1 MRSGCLH
8 DRPHTRRVCARRE
21 QDSAGACPHGKDRL
35 PGFGR
40 CLSPREGQAPRIRQV
55 PVPTGRA
62 GTQDSA
68 GACPPCGDRH
78 LGVCVSLCL
87 CQRLVMRHHGGV

>member
-1 MRSGCLH
+1 MH
-8 DRPHTRRVCARRE
+8 DRPHTRRVCACRE
-21 QDSAGACPHGKDRL
+21 TGFGRCLSSREG

-40 CLSPREGQAPRIRQV
+40 CLSPRG
-55 PVPTGRA
+55 T

-78 LGVCVSLCL
+78 LGVSL
-87 CQRLVMRHHGGV
+87 

>member
-21 QDSAGACPHGKDRL
+21 QDSAGACPPAEL
-35 PGFGR
+35 PPGGPRTRQEPVPLRGQAPEKSALHAGLSGFSR

-55 PVPTGRA
+55 PVPRA
-62 GTQDSA
+62 GT
-68 GACPPCGDRH
+68 GT
-78 LGVCVSLCL
+78 
-87 CQRLVMRHHGGV
+87 

>member
-21 QDSAGACPHGKDRL
+21 T
-35 PGFGR
+35 GFGR
-40 CLSPREGQAPRIRQV
+40 CPSPRG
-55 PVPTGRA
+55 T

-78 LGVCVSLCL
+78 LGVLLCL
-87 CQRLVMRHHGGV
+87 CQRLVMRHHGGVFLAHVEQV

>member
-21 QDSAGACPHGKDRL
+21 QDSAGACPRGKD
-35 PGFGR
+35 
-40 CLSPREGQAPRIRQV
+40 
-55 PVPTGRA
+55 
-62 GTQDSA
+62 QDST

-78 LGVCVSLCL
+78 PGVSL
-87 CQRLVMRHHGGV
+87 

>member
-55 PVPTGRA
+55 PVPRA
-62 GTQDSA
+62 GTGTWVCHFVFASA
-68 GACPPCGDRH
+68 SSCVITAAYFWRMSNRLASCG
-78 LGVCVSLCL
+78 
-87 CQRLVMRHHGGV
+87 